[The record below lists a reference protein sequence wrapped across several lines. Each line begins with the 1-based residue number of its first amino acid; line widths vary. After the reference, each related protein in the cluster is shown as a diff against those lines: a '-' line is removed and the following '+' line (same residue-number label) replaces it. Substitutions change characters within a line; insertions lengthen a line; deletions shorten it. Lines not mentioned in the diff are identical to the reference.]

1 MAYLNSWNE
10 ENTIAIDVHDQP
22 LSKKQKTVAFAR
34 DTAMAAKEAVHL
46 HEQSTF
52 LRNNNSD
59 CVTNEESKLTQE
71 WDKLTRDPQ

>member
-1 MAYLNSWNE
+1 MAHLNSWNE
-10 ENTIAIDVHDQP
+10 ENAIEIDVHEQP

-34 DTAMAAKEAVHL
+34 DTAIAAKEAVRL